1 MVNMVDS
8 IKKVS
13 PKLYT
18 SVQAVPPVQKEVEDR
33 GIFAEQ
39 GLQQDFTSLVNASL
53 LEDQLSFVQKEQGA
67 LMRGWDNFKGDI
79 GIGTSSEKCEDAI
92 EKYKKGEMT
101 FEEAMSEIEKFS
113 NKQSSSLDLFSN
125 IATAAAALAA
135 TVATGGVAGI
145 AIGAAVGAGTKAGFK
160 AADRATN
167 DIKGDALDGKQLAKD
182 ALSGAVTGGIAVA
195 TAGTAKNPF
204 DNGFKVA
211 GKQVIGAGKKACV
224 AKCATTGV
232 VTGAI
237 SGASNYTI
245 DCAFEENKDFN
256 VKDLAVNTATSSLV
270 GGTVGA
276 VMGGFNGAL
285 RANNANFFKNID
297 ADTTKT
303 LIANSVCSAE
313 YKLLNSG
320 IRSIAA

>member
-1 MVNMVDS
+1 MVYMVDS

-13 PKLYT
+13 PNIYT
-18 SVQAVPPVQKEVEDR
+18 SVQAVPPVQKQVED
-33 GIFAEQ
+33 IFISMGFIIQE
-39 GLQQDFTSLVNASL
+39 DFTSLVNASL

-245 DCAFEENKDFN
+245 DCAFEDNKDFN

-313 YKLLNSG
+313 YKVLNSG

>member
-1 MVNMVDS
+1 MVYMVDS

-13 PKLYT
+13 PNVYT
-18 SVQAVPPVQKEVEDR
+18 SVQAVPPVQKQVEDR

-39 GLQQDFTSLVNASL
+39 GLQEDFTSLVNASL

-92 EKYKKGEMT
+92 DKYKSGEIS
-101 FEEAMSEIEKFS
+101 FEEAMGEIEKFY

-125 IATAAAALAA
+125 ITTAAAALAA

-204 DNGFKVA
+204 DNGVTIA
-211 GKQVIGAGKKACV
+211 GKQIAAGRKACV

-232 VTGAI
+232 ITGAI

-256 VKDLAVNTATSSLV
+256 VKDLAVNTATSSIV

-276 VMGGFNGAL
+276 VMGGFNGTL
-285 RANNANFFKNID
+285 RANNVNLFDSID
-297 ADTTKT
+297 NDTTKT
-303 LIANSVCSAE
+303 LVANSLCSAE